1 MIFCV
6 QILRLVEGKISY
18 INFIPKP
25 KIETNYPRLF
35 IIHLYTRLCCNMVSE
50 GKDLVLS
57 KVA

>member
-25 KIETNYPRLF
+25 KIETNYSM
-35 IIHLYTRLCCNMVSE
+35 LCYNMVTE
-50 GKDLVLS
+50 GKDLVFS